1 MIRFLQHQT
10 KTKKVFLGAI
20 LAVLILGMVLYL
32 GAAFT
37 NSSAQANVQGVYAKV
52 GEQEITTQQVAL
64 EAKRLS
70 AQQFP
75 GQAVP
80 EFLIPYFQKNAAE
93 NLVVRAA
100 LVEEARRMGLKVT
113 DQELGNELQHG
124 GMSTVLF
131 PNGNFVGKD
140 KYAEFVADNFR
151 MDVPTFEGLVKSDLL
166 VRKLQNVVQGSVII
180 DADELQR
187 EFKKQNLKV
196 KFEYAVL
203 SPAEL
208 MKTIKATDGELR
220 AYYEENKARYNNSI
234 PEQRKASYVVV
245 DANKVPVAITD
256 EDYKRAYTERQEQF
270 REKEQVDV
278 RH

>member
-37 NSSAQANVQGVYAKV
+37 NSNAQANVQGVYAKV

-80 EFLIPYFQKNAAE
+80 DFLMPYFQKNAAE

-100 LVEEARRMGLKVT
+100 LVEARPRCTVGA
-113 DQELGNELQHG
+113 
-124 GMSTVLF
+124 STRISKEPHDSF
-131 PNGNFVGKD
+131 P
-140 KYAEFVADNFR
+140 R
-151 MDVPTFEGLVKSDLL
+151 L
-166 VRKLQNVVQGSVII
+166 VRG
-180 DADELQR
+180 
-187 EFKKQNLKV
+187 
-196 KFEYAVL
+196 
-203 SPAEL
+203 
-208 MKTIKATDGELR
+208 
-220 AYYEENKARYNNSI
+220 
-234 PEQRKASYVVV
+234 
-245 DANKVPVAITD
+245 
-256 EDYKRAYTERQEQF
+256 
-270 REKEQVDV
+270 
-278 RH
+278 H